1 MQGPEIDVAVRTEG
15 DRADDRADSDGGGDE
30 ADNEEDEGVEGERKK
45 ARARVREG
53 VRAGGAI
60 DVHDTPTTHDGHDPI
75 TLAAAATD
83 RMNKLGMKARRGI
96 PDSEVRRT
104 KATRDKY
111 MKKSMPLVSDGRS
124 NKKQNW
130 VPKYQDETQTR
141 TSNDLG
147 PYFRSVL

>member
-1 MQGPEIDVAVRTEG
+1 M
-15 DRADDRADSDGGGDE
+15 
-30 ADNEEDEGVEGERKK
+30 
-45 ARARVREG
+45 
-53 VRAGGAI
+53 
-60 DVHDTPTTHDGHDPI
+60 HDTPTTHDGHDPI

-111 MKKSMPLVSDGRS
+111 MKKSMPMVSDGRS

-147 PYFRSVL
+147 PYFSHPKGLLDNAHNPKPNNYYCERLIKRDIALVDQPAKFGMFSSASSASGFW